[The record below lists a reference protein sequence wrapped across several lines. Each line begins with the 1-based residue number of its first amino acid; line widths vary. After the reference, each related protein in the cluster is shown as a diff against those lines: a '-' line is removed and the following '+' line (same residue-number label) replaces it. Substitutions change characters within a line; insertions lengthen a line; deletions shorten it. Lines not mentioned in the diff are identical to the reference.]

1 MLITLTVVALAE
13 PILAVLGRD
22 ATLSGRSRLW
32 ELALAEGLRQPLL
45 GAGFRTFWLEEG
57 PGGRAMGLVSWGEAN
72 IGNGHNAYLDLWLE
86 LGLAG
91 VMAYFL
97 LLKQTM
103 SRLVTLIGQSDS
115 LGVGLGVL
123 LVHISTYAVT
133 ERVLLEHSDLSWLLF
148 MVLLLQATPAL
159 APARRALA

>member
-1 MLITLTVVALAE
+1 
-13 PILAVLGRD
+13 
-22 ATLSGRSRLW
+22 
-32 ELALAEGLRQPLL
+32 
-45 GAGFRTFWLEEG
+45 
-57 PGGRAMGLVSWGEAN
+57 
-72 IGNGHNAYLDLWLE
+72 
-86 LGLAG
+86 
-91 VMAYFL
+91 MAYFL
-97 LLKQTM
+97 LLKETM